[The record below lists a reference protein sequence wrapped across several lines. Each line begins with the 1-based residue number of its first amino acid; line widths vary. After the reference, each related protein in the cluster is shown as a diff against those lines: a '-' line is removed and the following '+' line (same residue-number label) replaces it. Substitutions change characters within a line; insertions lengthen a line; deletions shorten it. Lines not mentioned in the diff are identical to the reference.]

1 MLAET
6 GDLGDLR
13 RRGYA
18 AELKLD
24 GTRALIIK
32 ENGRVHI
39 QNRKGVDYTRRLQ
52 DLVVSASK
60 IPRDFIVDG
69 EVVCLDQEGRND
81 FVACQ
86 RRCSTQDLAGIYY
99 LMRKY
104 PAYFYAFDIL
114 GQNREDL
121 TNLQYIERKRML
133 KGLLSQPTEN
143 IQYLP
148 HRFDLEEFF
157 LEVRRQEGE
166 GIMLKAFQGTYEP
179 GRSSSWL
186 KVKNWRSEVCDVV
199 GYTAGK
205 NARRQYFGSLVLAKD
220 GRLCGCVGS
229 GFTETQLKFLTNT
242 LKNSPQ
248 VPKPFEIDEVY
259 TAIRTD
265 LKVEVKFYQL
275 TKDRV
280 MRFPVFLR
288 SL

>member
-6 GDLGDLR
+6 GDLLDLR
-13 RRGYA
+13 RHGYA

-24 GTRALIIK
+24 GTRALVIE
-32 ENGRVHI
+32 ENGKIRV
-39 QNRKGVDYTRRLQ
+39 QNREGIDYTRRLPE
-52 DLVVSASK
+52 LTASAQK
-60 IPRDFIVDG
+60 LPGGFTIDG
-69 EVVCLDQEGRND
+69 EVVCLDQQGRND

-99 LMRKY
+99 LTRRH

-114 GQNREDL
+114 GRNGEDL
-121 TNLQYIERKRML
+121 TDLQYTERKQVL

-157 LEVRRQEGE
+157 REVQQQEGE
-166 GIMLKAFQGTYEP
+166 GIMLKAVQSLYEP

-186 KVKNWRSEVCDVV
+186 KVKNWRTMKACVV
-199 GYTAGK
+199 GYTLGK
-205 NARRQYFGSLVLAKD
+205 NARRHYFGSLVLARD
-220 GRLCGCVGS
+220 GRFCGCVGS
-229 GFTETQLKFLTNT
+229 GFTEVQLRNFTNI
-242 LKNSPQ
+242 LKSSPQ
-248 VPKPFEIDEVY
+248 VPKPFEIGDPYVAVE
-259 TAIRTD
+259 TS

-275 TKDRV
+275 TRDRV

>member
-6 GDLGDLR
+6 GDLLDLR
-13 RRGYA
+13 RHGYA

-24 GTRALIIK
+24 GTRALVIK
-32 ENGRVHI
+32 ENGKVRV
-39 QNRKGVDYTRRLQ
+39 QNREGIDYTRRLQ
-52 DLVVSASK
+52 EVVVSASK
-60 IPRDFIVDG
+60 ISGDFIIDG
-69 EVVCLDQEGRND
+69 EVICLDQQGRND

-86 RRCSTQDLAGIYY
+86 RRCSTQDLAGIYF
-99 LMRKY
+99 LMHQH

-114 GQNREDL
+114 SLNGEDL
-121 TNLQYIERKRML
+121 TDLQYIERKQVL
-133 KGLLSQPTEN
+133 KGLLSQPTES
-143 IQYLP
+143 IRYLP

-157 LEVRRQEGE
+157 EEIRQQEGE
-166 GIMLKAFQGTYEP
+166 GVMLKDIQSIYEP

-186 KVKNWRSEVCDVV
+186 KVKNWRTMEACVM

-205 NARRQYFGSLVLAKD
+205 NARSRYFGSLVLARD
-220 GRLCGCVGS
+220 GRFCGRVGS
-229 GFTETQLKFLTNT
+229 GFTEVQLRSYTN
-242 LKNSPQ
+242 LMKNSPQ
-248 VPKPFEIDEVY
+248 VPRPFEIRDPYV
-259 TAIRTD
+259 AVKTD